1 MKIFCAVSPVIR
13 WRGIDLILPWRG
25 AFVVAAASVVAGP
38 IFSAH
43 ASTVD
48 FYDVQIY
55 TVTPPD
61 ITATNSSQETA
72 SGSGTT
78 AIGNYSYSVLAGP
91 GLLGDSNSVTATS
104 TTGDQRDVRS
114 NTNFTMSNI
123 VLTGPAGSAFV
134 DYSVNFNVTG
144 SFLLSSAGNA
154 TARGIVEVDD
164 AVGELGSMLAST
176 NAADDGA
183 GGVFQGQSPS
193 ANSSFNLTATT
204 EKEIGEN
211 GSPVTIMLN
220 LATSANVAAN
230 DGSGSAAVDFLDPLS
245 FPTRG
250 PVFNFFDLAGN
261 PISGW
266 TANSSDGCI
275 VNNTFRCGL
284 ASPPGSVPELS
295 TWVMMV
301 AGFAGLG
308 LAGCRRGPR
317 RAAVPTGEELG
328 L

>member
-1 MKIFCAVSPVIR
+1 MKIFCAVSPALR
-13 WRGIDLILPWRG
+13 WRGIDLISPWRG
-25 AFVVAAASVVAGP
+25 AFAVAAASVVSGP
-38 IFSAH
+38 ILSAH
-43 ASTVD
+43 ASTVN

-61 ITATNSSQETA
+61 ITATGPSQETA

-78 AIGNYSYSVLAGP
+78 AVGHYSYSVIAGP
-91 GLLGDSNSVTATS
+91 GLLGDSNSVTAAS
-104 TTGDQRDVRS
+104 TTGDQGDVRS

-123 VLTGPAGSAFV
+123 VLAGPAGSTFV
-134 DYSVNFNVTG
+134 DYSVNFDVTG
-144 SFLLSSAGNA
+144 SFLLTSTGNA
-154 TARGIVEVDD
+154 AARGIVEVDD

-176 NAADDGA
+176 NASEDAA

-193 ANSSFNLTATT
+193 ANSSFDVAAAT
-204 EKEIGEN
+204 EKEVGEN
-211 GSPVTIMLN
+211 GSPVTVLLN
-220 LATSANVAAN
+220 LATNANVAAN
-230 DGSGSAAVDFLDPLS
+230 DGSGSATVDFLDPLS
-245 FPTRG
+245 FPTHG

-275 VNNTFRCGL
+275 VNNAFMCG
-284 ASPPGSVPELS
+284 SITSPGSVPELS
-295 TWVMMV
+295 TWAMMV

-308 LAGCRRGPR
+308 YAGWRRGWRPG
-317 RAAVPTGEELG
+317 AARIGEEIG

>member
-1 MKIFCAVSPVIR
+1 MKISCAVSPIMR
-13 WRGIDLILPWRG
+13 RRGMGLISPRRV
-25 AFVVAAASVVAGP
+25 AIVVAAASVVAGP
-38 IFSAH
+38 ILPAH
-43 ASTVD
+43 ASTVN

-61 ITATNSSQETA
+61 ITATSASQETA

-123 VLTGPAGSAFV
+123 VLTGPAGSTFV
-134 DYSVNFNVTG
+134 DYSVNFDVTG
-144 SFLLSSAGNA
+144 SFSLTSAGNA
-154 TARGIVEVDD
+154 TARGIVEVND
-164 AVGELGSMLAST
+164 AVGELGTMLAST
-176 NAADDGA
+176 NAAEDAA

-193 ANSSFNLTATT
+193 ANSSFDVAATT
-204 EKEIGEN
+204 EQEIGQN
-211 GSPVTIMLN
+211 GAPVTVMLN
-220 LATSANVAAN
+220 LATNANVAAN
-230 DGSGSAAVDFLDPLS
+230 DGSGSAVVDFLDPLS
-245 FPTRG
+245 FPTNG

-261 PISGW
+261 PVSGW

-275 VNNTFRCGL
+275 VNNMFMCGS
-284 ASPPGSVPELS
+284 ASRGGSVPELS
-295 TWVMMV
+295 TWAMML
-301 AGFAGLG
+301 AGFAGLS
-308 LAGCRRGPR
+308 LAGWRRDRR
-317 RAAVPTGEELG
+317 RAAAAEEFG